1 MLKSSK
7 PFLIVVLVLIFIAAS
22 CARSA
27 SNTTTAVTAATDDL
41 QMKVKC
47 KEIADQ
53 LDAKAKEE
61 ISGADYNNNIV
72 QMKSEYRFNKQL
84 NTCLYASGELFF
96 GNSANGNLRHE
107 SIIDSLTNK
116 ELASYTAY
124 DKDPNYIQVQ
134 KEFDSR
140 KLNLFSE

>member
-1 MLKSSK
+1 MLRTSK
-7 PFLIVVLVLIFIAAS
+7 TVLIAALTLVFTAAG
-22 CARSA
+22 CAHTAPNNAAAEPVA
-27 SNTTTAVTAATDDL
+27 SNEL

-47 KEIADQ
+47 KEIADK
-53 LDAKAKEE
+53 LDAKTKEE
-61 ISGADYNNNIV
+61 ISGADFNNVV
-72 QMKSEYRFNKQL
+72 QMKSEYRFNKKI

-107 SIIDSLTNK
+107 SIIDSLTNE

-124 DKDPNYIQVQ
+124 DKDPNYIQAQ